1 LERGWRYSG
10 GVDLQ
15 ALIEDNARLR
25 REIEA
30 LKAENERLRR
40 ALEEAQRSGKRQ
52 AAPFSRQAPKANP
65 ERPGRKAGAG
75 YGPCC
80 RREIP
85 KRIDERLEA
94 PLPEACPAC
103 GVVSRIFRTLV

>member
-1 LERGWRYSG
+1 MDLDALLKRIEGLER
-10 GVDLQ
+10 
-15 ALIEDNARLR
+15 ENA
-25 REIEA
+25 A

-75 YGPCC
+75 YG
-80 RREIP
+80 
-85 KRIDERLEA
+85 
-94 PLPEACPAC
+94 
-103 GVVSRIFRTLV
+103 